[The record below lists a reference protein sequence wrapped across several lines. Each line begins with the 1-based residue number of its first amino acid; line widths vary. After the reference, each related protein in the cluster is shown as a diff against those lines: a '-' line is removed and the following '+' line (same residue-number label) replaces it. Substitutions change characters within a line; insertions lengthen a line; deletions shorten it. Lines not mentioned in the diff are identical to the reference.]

1 MIDARWLDTSQYRIG
16 HEARDAHAYINLF
29 IALIQHGDFVT
40 FSIPTLANCS
50 CQLLLNS
57 IIPIQF
63 NRIYT
68 LLYTPWI
75 FSMRAD
81 CYKDD
86 VSFFVNLEILI
97 RWPTSFL
104 DNNREKLSVK
114 QLYKNGRIFHFLRKG
129 ANG

>member
-1 MIDARWLDTSQYRIG
+1 
-16 HEARDAHAYINLF
+16 
-29 IALIQHGDFVT
+29 
-40 FSIPTLANCS
+40 
-50 CQLLLNS
+50 
-57 IIPIQF
+57 
-63 NRIYT
+63 
-68 LLYTPWI
+68 
-75 FSMRAD
+75 MRAD

-129 ANG
+129 ANGHCNLETGRNNPHKPKVCGRKRKTQVFSDELRNLIFITCIKYVLSDSRGTVWFMIKKKHVSLCQETEH